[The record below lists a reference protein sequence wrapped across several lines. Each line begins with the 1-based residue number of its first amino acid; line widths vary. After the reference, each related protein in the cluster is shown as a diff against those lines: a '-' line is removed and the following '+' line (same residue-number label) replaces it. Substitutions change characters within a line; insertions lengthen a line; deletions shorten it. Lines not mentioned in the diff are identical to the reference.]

1 MARLP
6 DPQKSKIV
14 LAVAPSAGA
23 VATYTPIEVDGT
35 GFDRVKWI
43 IATGAAGAGAS
54 TISFKVQSSATT
66 GGTFAD
72 VSGAAS
78 AGLTKAANASK
89 IQVYDMPV
97 DPAKPFMKAVGAV
110 GTDTFANCIIAELYN
125 GRSFPVATS
134 YATEFVQI

>member
-6 DPQKSKIV
+6 DPQKSKTV

-23 VATYTPIEVDGT
+23 VATSTPIVVDGT
-35 GFDRVKWI
+35 GFDRVKFV

-54 TISFKVQSSATT
+54 TISFKVQSSATS
-66 GGTFAD
+66 GGSYAD

-78 AGLTKAANASK
+78 AGLTKAANENK
-89 IQVYDMPV
+89 VHMYDIPV
-97 DPAKPFMKAVGAV
+97 DPAKPFMKAIGAV
-110 GTDTFANCIIAELYN
+110 GTDTFANVIIAELYN

-134 YATEFVQI
+134 YATEFVQL

>member
-110 GTDTFANCIIAELYN
+110 GTDTLANCIVAELYN

>member
-43 IATGAAGAGAS
+43 IATGAS

>member
-14 LAVAPSAGA
+14 MAVEPSAGA
-23 VATYTPIEVDGT
+23 VATYTPVVVDGT

-54 TISFKVQSSATT
+54 TMSFKVQSSATS
-66 GGTFAD
+66 GGAYGD

-89 IQVYDMPV
+89 IHVVDMPV

-110 GTDTFANCIIAELYN
+110 GTDTFANCIVAELYN
-125 GRSFPVATS
+125 GRSFPGATT